1 MLFTNAKCGGAVDEF
16 HEHAVDG
23 AGVNEGD
30 LAREAIAGLLINQ
43 LDVLG
48 LEVGQ
53 RSVDVVYLQ
62 TDVMEAFAA
71 LLKEARD
78 AGVRHDGLE
87 QLQEAVANVEQSGF
101 YALVFHHSLL
111 YKAHAERVAKD
122 RAGFFEALD
131 DDSGVVNVVD
141 VHAR

>member
-1 MLFTNAKCGGAVDEF
+1 MLFTYAKCGGAMNEL

-23 AGVNEGD
+23 VGVNEGD

-48 LEVGQ
+48 LEVSQ
-53 RSVDVVYLQ
+53 RSANIINLQ
-62 TDVMEAFAA
+62 TDVMQAFAA

-87 QLQEAVANVEQSGF
+87 QLQETVANVEQGGL
-101 YALVFHHSLL
+101 YALVFHDTLL
-111 YKAHAERVAKD
+111 YEAHAKRVAKD
-122 RAGFFEALD
+122 RVGFVDALD
-131 DDSGVVNVVD
+131 DDSRVVNVVD

>member
-30 LAREAIAGLLINQ
+30 LARKTIAGLLINQ

-53 RSVDVVYLQ
+53 RSVDVVNLQ
-62 TDVMEAFAA
+62 TDVMEAFTA
-71 LLKEARD
+71 LFKEARN
-78 AGVRHDGLE
+78 AGVRRDGLE
-87 QLQEAVANVEQSGF
+87 QLQEAVTNVEQGGF
-101 YALVFHHSLL
+101 YALVFHNTLL
-111 YKAHAERVAKD
+111 YETHAESVAKD
-122 RAGFFEALD
+122 YVGFFEAFD

-141 VHAR
+141 VHER